1 VRALAWAK
9 AHRKTTIAGGV
20 VLGLML
26 FYLLAG
32 GALAASLISGR
43 ASEKLGR
50 PVTIGGGH
58 GGLGAIVLGD
68 ISIAGAPGQPPLLTV
83 KEVRIPWGAA
93 LGMHSDVRI
102 DGLRINAVH
111 GGDADNVSAL
121 VDRLRGRASGKAKT
135 DAAEGSGSSGPP
147 SSPSA
152 SPSSSS
158 SSVPDVVITNGMLE
172 ARDETKHVALRI
184 GLFDAELRPGTKL
197 AVRLRGV
204 RGVLTLGAEG
214 EGPSFSAEEIDV
226 QTPLAGLR
234 PTGVPSLR
242 VTAGRASPL
251 PTLSLTGITGVIAP
265 PPAGVPGPA
274 DGLII
279 DLRGSYG
286 GAKES
291 LWTAKGQADPAKGT
305 GKLALRAEQFSLGR
319 IRDVLPPSVL
329 TPENTTLD
337 AALDL
342 AWVGDAVKFG
352 GELAVVGL
360 SLHHE
365 SLAADPVE
373 NVSVGLTL
381 AGTAYPVA
389 RRLELER
396 FEGRVRDITARL
408 SGSVAL
414 PEGTFKFA
422 NGRKLDVIPQIVL
435 AFTVPRVSCAKLLT
449 SIPTALVP
457 HLQGF
462 EMKGNFEANVGAKID
477 FANLDGLEL
486 TGKVGI
492 DGCKVLKAPPEV
504 DALDGKHQG
513 KESLV
518 VNVEVPKKLG
528 VPASAEPDTLSVVVG
543 PDNPDFVPYD
553 EISPYLVGSIMTTED
568 NGFFKHRGWVTS
580 EFKSALRRNLQRGG
594 FRLGASSI
602 TMQMTKNVLLT
613 REKTLSRKLQELFL
627 VWYIE
632 QNLSKERILELYFN
646 AVEFGPRIYGI
657 GAAVRHYFGKKP
669 SELTP
674 LEAAWFSSIM
684 PNPKRR
690 YVQFCH
696 GAPVPQWDKY
706 IHRIMAKTHERGRL
720 TDDEYAAYA
729 PQTLTFDRKEA
740 SFTEKQC
747 LEWVKTMAPPKQ
759 EPEAPPEI
767 EDADGE
773 GDSAFS
779 NKRLKRLFTHATRR
793 APAQTATSKT
803 PAKAQ
808 APKVKTSGE
817 KPVAARAHQ

>member
-1 VRALAWAK
+1 LGARLGAWRRAHPRL
-9 AHRKTTIAGGV
+9 TIAGGV
-20 VLGLML
+20 VLA
-26 FYLLAG
+26 LLVIYMVAG
-32 GALAASLISGR
+32 GAIAAHLIAGR
-43 ASEKLGR
+43 ATEKLGR
-50 PVTIGGGH
+50 PVTIGSGH
-58 GGLGAIVLGD
+58 GGFGAIVLDD
-68 ISIAGAPGQPPLLTV
+68 IVVAGAPGQPPLLTV
-83 KEVRIPWGAA
+83 KQARIPLGVAF
-93 LGMHSDVRI
+93 GMHSAVRL
-102 DGLRINAVH
+102 DGLRVAAVK
-111 GGDADNVSAL
+111 GGDADNVSAIA
-121 VDRLRGRASGKAKT
+121 DKLRGRAKGKA
-135 DAAEGSGSSGPP
+135 DAPAGGDAPAAPP
-147 SSPSA
+147 
-152 SPSSSS
+152 S
-158 SSVPDVVITNGMLE
+158 SSVPDVVITDGALE
-172 ARDETKHVALRI
+172 ARDDQKHLAVKV
-184 GLFDAELRPGTKL
+184 GSFDAELRPGTKL
-197 AVRLRGV
+197 ALRLRSV

-214 EGPSFSAEEIDV
+214 EGPSFSADEIDV

-251 PTLSLTGITGVIAP
+251 PTLALTGITGVIAP
-265 PPAGVPGPA
+265 PPAGTAGTA

-291 LWTAKGQADPAKGT
+291 LWTAKGRADLDKGT
-305 GKLALRAEQFSLGR
+305 GKIALRAEQFSLGR

-329 TPENTTLD
+329 APENTTID

-342 AWVGDAVKFG
+342 GWTGDVVRFG

-365 SLAADPVE
+365 SLASAPIE
-373 NVSVGLTL
+373 NVSVGMTL
-381 AGTAYPVA
+381 AGTADPVA
-389 RRLELER
+389 RRLELEKL
-396 FEGRVRDITARL
+396 ETRVRDVTARL

-414 PEGTFKFA
+414 PTGTFKFA
-422 NGRKLDVIPQIVL
+422 NGRKLDVVPQIKL

-449 SIPTALVP
+449 SIPPALVP

-462 EMKGNFEANVGAKID
+462 VLQGNFAADVGANID
-477 FANLDGLEL
+477 FADLDALAL
-486 TGKVGI
+486 TGKVAI

-504 DALDGKHQG
+504 TALDGKQAG
-513 KESLV
+513 KESIV

-528 VPASAEPDTLSVVVG
+528 APASDEPDTLSVVIG
-543 PDNPDFVPYD
+543 PDNPDFVPYE

-568 NGFFKHRGWVTS
+568 NGFFKHRGWVSS

-632 QNLSKERILELYFN
+632 QNLTKERILELYFN
-646 AVEFGPRIYGI
+646 AIEFGPRIYGI
-657 GAAVRHYFGKKP
+657 GAATRHYFGKKP

-674 LEAAWFSSIM
+674 LEAAFFSSIL
-684 PNPKRR
+684 PSPKRR
-690 YVQFCH
+690 YVQYCH
-696 GAPVPQWDKY
+696 GAPDAKWDKY

-747 LEWVKTMAPPKQ
+747 LEWVKTMAPKP
-759 EPEAPPEI
+759 EPEAPPDI
-767 EDADGE
+767 EEGEGDADG
-773 GDSAFS
+773 GALGG
-779 NKRLKRLFTHATRR
+779 KRLKRLFTHATRR
-793 APAQTATSKT
+793 GGASA
-803 PAKAQ
+803 
-808 APKVKTSGE
+808 APKIPVKATAPKTSGE

>member
-1 VRALAWAK
+1 VS
-9 AHRKTTIAGGV
+9 AHRKTTIAGGT
-20 VLGLML
+20 VLGLL
-26 FYLLAG
+26 LLYLLAG
-32 GALAASLISGR
+32 GALAAHLVASR

-50 PVTIGGGH
+50 PVTVGSGH

-68 ISIAGAPGQPPLLTV
+68 IAVAGAPGQPPLLTV
-83 KEVRIPWGAA
+83 KEVRIPWGVAV
-93 LGMHSDVRI
+93 GMRSDVHV
-102 DGLRINAVH
+102 DGLRIAAVQ
-111 GGDADNVSAL
+111 GGAGDNVGAI
-121 VDRLRGRASGKAKT
+121 VERLRGRGGHKAK
-135 DAAEGSGSSGPP
+135 AAEAPADGGGGGT
-147 SSPSA
+147 
-152 SPSSSS
+152 S
-158 SSVPDVVITNGMLE
+158 SSVPNVVITNGALD
-172 ARDETKHVALRI
+172 ARDETKHLQVKVAS
-184 GLFDAELRPGTKL
+184 FDAELRPDAKL
-197 AVRLRGV
+197 AVHLRSL
-204 RGVLTLGAEG
+204 RAVLALGAEG
-214 EGPSFSAEEIDV
+214 EGPSFSADEIDV

-234 PTGVPSLR
+234 PKGVPSLR
-242 VTAGRASPL
+242 VNAGRALPL
-251 PTLSLTGITGVIAP
+251 PTLALTGITGVIAP
-265 PPAGVPGPA
+265 PPAGVPGPSE
-274 DGLII
+274 GLLI

-291 LWTAKGQADPAKGT
+291 LWTAKGRADLDKGT

-319 IRDVLPPSVL
+319 IKDVLPPSVL

-342 AWVGDAVKFG
+342 DWVGDAVKFG

-373 NVSVGLTL
+373 NVSLGLTL
-381 AGTAYPVA
+381 AGTAYPAA

-396 FEGRVRDITARL
+396 FEGRVRDVKARL

-414 PEGTFKFA
+414 PAGTFKFA
-422 NGRKLDVIPQIVL
+422 NGRKLDTVPQIEI
-435 AFTVPRVSCAKLLT
+435 AFSVPRVSCAKLLT
-449 SIPTALVP
+449 SIPPALVP

-462 EMKGNFEANVGAKID
+462 VLQGNFTADVGAKID
-477 FANLDGLEL
+477 FADLDALAL

-492 DGCKVLKAPPEV
+492 DGCKVVKAPPEV
-504 DALDGKHQG
+504 LALDGKQPG
-513 KESLV
+513 QSSLV
-518 VNVEVPKKLG
+518 VNVEVPKKPG
-528 VPASAEPDTLSVVVG
+528 APPSDEPETMSVVVG
-543 PDNPDFVPYD
+543 PDNPDFVPYE

-568 NGFFKHRGWVTS
+568 NGFFKHRGWVSS

-657 GAAVRHYFGKKP
+657 GAATRHYFGKKP

-690 YVQFCH
+690 YVQYCH
-696 GAPVPQWDKY
+696 GAPLPQWDKY
-706 IHRIMAKTHERGRL
+706 LHRIMAKTHERGRL
-720 TDDEYAAYA
+720 TDEEYAEYA
-729 PQTLTFDRKEA
+729 PQTLKFDRKEA
-740 SFTEKQC
+740 TFTEKQC
-747 LEWVKTMAPPKQ
+747 LEWVKTMSPKQ
-759 EPEAPPEI
+759 EPETPPDMD
-767 EDADGE
+767 DAEGE

-779 NKRLKRLFTHATRR
+779 NKRLKKLFTHATRR
-793 APAQTATSKT
+793 TPTPAVKT
-803 PAKAQ
+803 PGK
-808 APKVKTSGE
+808 PTPKTSGE
-817 KPVAARAHQ
+817 KPVAARTH